1 MLRKFAVVLRCAA
14 ALMLLGTLTAVSADD
29 GAPFPNGF
37 RDWFFVNSLTATAN
51 SPLFG
56 NVAGVHHIYVNA
68 KGLPILKANGPFPYP
83 DGTIFADDVHEFSVK
98 DGSSLEGAKS
108 SRLHVFH
115 LHSMRY
121 PTAMSSFGSIDE
133 GGNLVS
139 QVRMDGGWI
148 GRARLS
154 GG

>member
-14 ALMLLGTLTAVSADD
+14 ALMLFGTLTAVSADD

-98 DGSSLEGAKS
+98 RWLL
-108 SRLHVFH
+108 SRRRQKFKTTRFPPTFH
-115 LHSMRY
+115 EISN
-121 PTAMSSFGSIDE
+121 SDE
-133 GGNLVS
+133 
-139 QVRMDGGWI
+139 QF
-148 GRARLS
+148 RLNR
-154 GG
+154 